1 MWQSGLARSAVVG
14 IPLLS
19 ILLVFPLAPVFGQT
33 ASLPDK
39 PVEQAV
45 LQPAVSA
52 PAAIEAVSSAP
63 NPEYAAVS
71 PTELN
76 GWGKANF
83 YYQRLMGI
91 GTALGPAV
99 EASML
104 MAAPPKDYPSNW
116 RQGAA
121 AYGRNYGAVLGRAQT
136 AEFSR
141 FAAGVALHEDP
152 RYYPSGNRATPA
164 RIMHAIWFTLVD
176 RSDAGHLR
184 PAFANLIGATAGG
197 FVGNAYLP
205 SDYTDLRH
213 VGERTG
219 VQMCGFAIEN
229 GFDEFAPELN
239 KLAHALHIRV
249 GHKTDTSQP

>member
-1 MWQSGLARSAVVG
+1 MWNSKCARVAALDLPLLIQLLVFA
-14 IPLLS
+14 PLLS
-19 ILLVFPLAPVFGQT
+19 AQT
-33 ASLPDK
+33 AALPEE

-45 LQPAVSA
+45 LQPTLGV
-52 PAAIEAVSSAP
+52 PEVAASGP
-63 NPEYAAVS
+63 NPEYAALS
-71 PTELN
+71 PIELN
-76 GWGKANF
+76 AWGKTNF
-83 YYQRLMGI
+83 YFQRLMGI

-99 EASML
+99 EAATV
-104 MAAPPKDYPSNW
+104 MAAPPKNYPNNW

-141 FAAGVALHEDP
+141 FVLGVALREDP
-152 RYYPSGNRATPA
+152 RYYPSRNRATPA
-164 RIMHAIWFTLVD
+164 RILHAVWFTLVD

-205 SDYTDLRH
+205 GDYTDLRH

-229 GFDEFAPELN
+229 GFDEFVPELN
-239 KLAHALHIRV
+239 KLAHALHLHVATR
-249 GHKTDTSQP
+249 